1 MEESLATRFEIG
13 KLISS
18 SGYQKSMRNILD
30 YFGLSSHLQ
39 IRAMENSEI
48 KQPLTHTF
56 LFNPYTTRSR
66 ELGGSSV
73 AKVKQEVPKQEL
85 C

>member
-13 KLISS
+13 KLIPS

-30 YFGLSSHLQ
+30 LFGLSSHLQ
-39 IRAMENSEI
+39 IRAMEN
-48 KQPLTHTF
+48 
-56 LFNPYTTRSR
+56 
-66 ELGGSSV
+66 
-73 AKVKQEVPKQEL
+73 